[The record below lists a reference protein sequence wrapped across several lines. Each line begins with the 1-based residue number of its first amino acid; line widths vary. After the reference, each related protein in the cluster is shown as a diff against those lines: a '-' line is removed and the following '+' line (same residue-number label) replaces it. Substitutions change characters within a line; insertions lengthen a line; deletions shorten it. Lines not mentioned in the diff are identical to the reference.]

1 MNLKLYLW
9 GYFDMS
15 EKEFP
20 TFVPNPPVGCI
31 PNPNIPAVP
40 YGYSVEEQILALDK
54 KVLCMAGTYNK
65 VMAECYKLLR
75 NMQKAAEENGAYY
88 NKDAVWTEEK
98 FDAESSAIYTLTHIN
113 KYDAKNNP
121 INFKLRLAYDNY
133 ENKNLKEDMFEAS
146 KATSADKMIVAQYQ
160 SGAGWYGLNFVDGCK
175 LPTTINESLYT
186 LGFTNERELKLY
198 QNSIGYEQLVND
210 DIVNSMGVAGI
221 LIQDGAITATEY
233 INKIPQ
239 YNVKTSRV
247 AIGQNGKTGEIVV
260 LSTGKEDNAN
270 KQGMTTSSVASALLS
285 AGCTIATEL
294 CEGDNSEMMNKGEF
308 NYIPADNEVP
318 SAVAYWYIS
327 RDEFYVNDCQ
337 YEIADLTQDYAK
349 ALWTNYLN
357 ALKIDQEIEDR
368 KTADENLQNQI
379 DDLENTVSTF
389 ESRIK
394 TLETNVAGLTTRMSA
409 VETKNTQQDT
419 EIAKKLNKSGD
430 TMSGVLNMGN
440 NKITALSNGTASTD
454 AVNYGQLSSTNTNL
468 SSLTTR
474 VTAAETKLT
483 QQGTAITTLQNN
495 EAKWL
500 DKTTGGEV
508 NGDITISGMNGTLEL
523 QGYGT
528 RNGQPQITSTSRELI
543 IEVLQGDVIVKDGT
557 QYDGKGMITNL
568 RTPVNEFDAANKAYV
583 DAHSGGGGG
592 GSGTT
597 ISDVT
602 ASVDNNTGTPSV
614 DVTYTGSDDNKTI
627 DFAFHNLKGEKGD
640 TGERGAT
647 GAAAGFG
654 TPKAT
659 VDANTGTPSVTVT
672 ATGSN
677 TAKVFNFAFR
687 NLKGAKGDKG
697 DKGDSGGGGTLT
709 LLASGTA
716 SADNEMTGIALPK
729 AIGLYKKIYC
739 TASNPSST
747 WDVGSPEV
755 YTNFNSMVIEI
766 FTGGAMIT
774 GTRWYTYGKESTEPD
789 EFYNGSVFIS
799 SDALTISEIV
809 LDNLRENSDYK
820 VYGVE

>member
-1 MNLKLYLW
+1 
-9 GYFDMS
+9 MS

-75 NMQKAAEENGAYY
+75 NMQKASEENGAYY
-88 NKDAVWTEEK
+88 NKGAVWTEEK

-146 KATSADKMIVAQYQ
+146 KATSADKMVIAQYQ
-160 SGAGWYGLNFVDGCK
+160 TAAGWYGLNFADGCK
-175 LPTTINESLYT
+175 LPTTINENLYT
-186 LGFTNERELKLY
+186 LGFTNDRDIKLY

-210 DIVNSMGVAGI
+210 GIVNSMGVAGI

-247 AIGQNGKTGEIVV
+247 AIGQNQETGEIII
-260 LSTGKEDNAN
+260 LSTGKENDAN
-270 KQGMTTSSVASALLS
+270 KQGMTTASVASALLA

-294 CEGDNSEMMNKGEF
+294 CEGDNSEMMNKGGF
-308 NYIPADNEVP
+308 NYVPADNEVP

-357 ALKIDQEIEDR
+357 ALKIEQEIEDR

-379 DDLENTVSTF
+379 DDLESTVSKF
-389 ESRIK
+389 ESRIN
-394 TLETNVAGLTTRMSA
+394 TLETNVAELTTRMTT

-440 NKITALSNGTASTD
+440 NKITALSNGTANTD
-454 AVNYGQLSSTNTNL
+454 AVNYGQLSTTNTNL

-500 DKTTGGEV
+500 DKTTGGTV
-508 NGDITISGMNGTLEL
+508 NGDVIIAGGSNGNLEL
-523 QGYGT
+523 QS
-528 RNGQPQITSTSRELI
+528 NGSNNNQPQITSTGESLTF
-543 IEVLQGDVIVKDGT
+543 EVATGDIIVKDMS
-557 QYDGKGMITNL
+557 QADSKGMVTNL
-568 RTPVNEFDAANKAYV
+568 RTPTNDYDAANKAYV
-583 DAHSGGGGG
+583 DSHSGGGQP
-592 GSGTT
+592 SFPYFWWAQYWQ
-597 ISDVT
+597 
-602 ASVDNNTGTPSV
+602 ASN
-614 DVTYTGSDDNKTI
+614 
-627 DFAFHNLKGEKGD
+627 F
-640 TGERGAT
+640 
-647 GAAAGFG
+647 
-654 TPKAT
+654 
-659 VDANTGTPSVTVT
+659 
-672 ATGSN
+672 
-677 TAKVFNFAFR
+677 AKVMFSDGILSITIGN
-687 NLKGAKGDKG
+687 
-697 DKGDSGGGGTLT
+697 T
-709 LLASGTA
+709 TA
-716 SADNEMTGIALPK
+716 INT
-729 AIGLYKKIYC
+729 
-739 TASNPSST
+739 SS
-747 WDVGSPEV
+747 
-755 YTNFNSMVIEI
+755 YT
-766 FTGGAMIT
+766 FT
-774 GTRWYTYGKESTEPD
+774 S
-789 EFYNGSVFIS
+789 
-799 SDALTISEIV
+799 LCEIV
-809 LDNLRENSDYK
+809 LDGTLCERIKTWWTTRFPAITTSKLVFTGFCGTNTPYK
-820 VYGVE
+820 ISSETTAETVEVGSITLEIYFDTNTCAFRPSPAEEFTHVGNGVMIFGTPSQTNPYEAAIVR

>member
-1 MNLKLYLW
+1 
-9 GYFDMS
+9 MS

-75 NMQKAAEENGAYY
+75 NMQKASEENGAYY
-88 NKDAVWTEEK
+88 NKGAVWTEEK

-146 KATSADKMIVAQYQ
+146 KATSADKMVIAQYQ
-160 SGAGWYGLNFVDGCK
+160 TAAGWYGLNFADGCK
-175 LPTTINESLYT
+175 LPTTINENLYT
-186 LGFTNERELKLY
+186 LGFTNDRDIKLY

-210 DIVNSMGVAGI
+210 GIVNSMGVAGI

-247 AIGQNGKTGEIVV
+247 AIGQNQETGEIII
-260 LSTGKEDNAN
+260 LSTGKENDAN
-270 KQGMTTSSVASALLS
+270 KQGMTTASVASALLA

-294 CEGDNSEMMNKGEF
+294 CEGDNSEMMNKGGF
-308 NYIPADNEVP
+308 NYVPADNEVP

-357 ALKIDQEIEDR
+357 ALKIEQEIEDR

-379 DDLENTVSTF
+379 DDLESTVSKF
-389 ESRIK
+389 ESRIN
-394 TLETNVAGLTTRMSA
+394 TLETNVAELTTRMTA

-440 NKITALSNGTASTD
+440 NKITALSNGTANTD
-454 AVNYGQLSSTNTNL
+454 AVNYGQLSTTNTNL

-500 DKTTGGEV
+500 DKTTGGTV
-508 NGDITISGMNGTLEL
+508 NGDVIIAGGSNGNLEL
-523 QGYGT
+523 QS
-528 RNGQPQITSTSRELI
+528 NGSNNNQPQITSTGESLTF
-543 IEVLQGDVIVKDGT
+543 EVATGDIIVKDMS
-557 QYDGKGMITNL
+557 QADSKGMVTNL
-568 RTPVNEFDAANKAYV
+568 RTPTNDYDAANKAYV
-583 DAHSGGGGG
+583 DSHSGGGQPSFPYFWCAQYGRASHFATVMFSDG
-592 GSGTT
+592 ILSITIGDTTAINTSSYTFTSLCENVLDGTVCERIKTWWTTRFPAITTSKLVFTGFCGTNTPYKISSETTAETVEVGSITLEIYFDT
-597 ISDVT
+597 
-602 ASVDNNTGTPSV
+602 NTCAFRPSPAEEFTHVGNGVMIFGTPSQ
-614 DVTYTGSDDNKTI
+614 TNPY
-627 DFAFHNLKGEKGD
+627 E
-640 TGERGAT
+640 
-647 GAAAGFG
+647 AA
-654 TPKAT
+654 
-659 VDANTGTPSVTVT
+659 
-672 ATGSN
+672 
-677 TAKVFNFAFR
+677 
-687 NLKGAKGDKG
+687 
-697 DKGDSGGGGTLT
+697 
-709 LLASGTA
+709 
-716 SADNEMTGIALPK
+716 
-729 AIGLYKKIYC
+729 
-739 TASNPSST
+739 
-747 WDVGSPEV
+747 
-755 YTNFNSMVIEI
+755 
-766 FTGGAMIT
+766 
-774 GTRWYTYGKESTEPD
+774 
-789 EFYNGSVFIS
+789 
-799 SDALTISEIV
+799 IV
-809 LDNLRENSDYK
+809 R
-820 VYGVE
+820 